1 MPVNQNSSRG
11 RPFDA
16 DGSITRKKIIDSAR
30 ECFAKQGYG
39 SATNKMIAESAG
51 VTASAIYNY
60 FPAKKDI
67 FLAVFQEGESYM
79 ADKYEQSICQIDS
92 PLAALCQLLECN
104 LEIYRNR
111 PDLPPFF
118 GHIQSEISRYP
129 ELVEAMANRESKIS
143 PIFSR
148 LVKAAQQQGEFN
160 QRLPAENIE
169 AMILSAILGLAL
181 FCLHTDS
188 ASHHRNIEA
197 FKLLLQGALH

>member
-1 MPVNQNSSRG
+1 MSHQVQRG

-16 DGSITRKKIIDSAR
+16 NGNLTRKKIIDSAR

-39 SATNKMIAESAG
+39 NATNKMIAESAG

-67 FLAVFQEGESYM
+67 FLAVFREGEMYM
-79 ADKYEQSICQIDS
+79 TEKYEHAIQAISS
-92 PLAALCQLLECN
+92 PLAAICKLLDCN
-104 LEIYRNR
+104 LEIYRER

-148 LVKAAQQQGEFN
+148 LVLQAQEEGEFN
-160 QRLPAENIE
+160 HRLPAENIE
-169 AMILSAILGLAL
+169 SMILSAILGLSL
-181 FCLHTDS
+181 FGLHTD
-188 ASHHRNIEA
+188 AESHYRNIEA
-197 FKLLLQGALH
+197 FKLLLQGDLN